1 MSSNRLLTASV
12 LLVAII
18 AAVVS
23 FIHIEHLAVTHGQT
37 FTAAVLLPFSIDGTV
52 AAASLAM
59 LQAARAGLPIPAL
72 ARTMLGLSVAAT
84 LAANVAYGASF
95 GLTGALISGW
105 PAVAFIGC
113 AELAI
118 GMVRRTRGRLAEV
131 PLTHIAQSAEMAAR
145 IALAASI
152 AVGNPL
158 SQRQVMDR
166 YGLSRSQEKEVRSAV
181 LAGANGHN
189 ASTEE
194 AAA

>member
-12 LLVAII
+12 LLVALI

-23 FIHIEHLAVTHGQT
+23 FVHIEHLAVTHGQT
-37 FTAAVLLPFSIDGTV
+37 ALAAYLLPMSIDGTV

-59 LQAARAGLPIPAL
+59 LSAARAGQDIPAL
-72 ARTMLGLSVAAT
+72 ARVMLGLSVAAT
-84 LAANVAYGASF
+84 LAANVAYGAPF

-118 GMVRRTRGRLAEV
+118 GGIRRAAHGGFASDPV
-131 PLTHIAQSAEMAAR
+131 THIAQSAEMAAR

-158 SQRQVMDR
+158 SQRQMMDR
-166 YGLSRSQEKEVRSAV
+166 FSLSRAQERDVRAKV
-181 LAGANGHN
+181 TAGANGH
-189 ASTEE
+189 TEPS
-194 AAA
+194 